1 MKLIETINTD
11 KLVSIFV
18 NVSNI
23 MLVRNRIP
31 IQSTIKVLLLI
42 FCIFFVNVT
51 SKFVETNPMAV
62 NAQEEVDQFP
72 FVGMKLLYDITQ
84 STGSIIAASGTLSI
98 EYLTMLDDTHIFGE
112 FRVEVV
118 SPLDF
123 YNETTGGSE
132 DLLTRHLD
140 IATENTYIIWLFWD
154 YFFDRTEE
162 IIPTP
167 MWVFPQDLVYNST
180 VKIQNYTSTTTRSE
194 SISIIEKYYEVIMF
208 RTYGSTLNMTL
219 LYGYARHGNSDWYG
233 VLFYMAGYFI
243 EPITDRRMAVF
254 FKLRE
259 TNAELLPLKEIN
271 QNTIFSITIT
281 FYGVVIVG
289 TIIYRL
295 RKRREL
301 VGGEI

>member
-1 MKLIETINTD
+1 MQVN
-11 KLVSIFV
+11 IFV
-18 NVSNI
+18 KVSNI
-23 MLVRNRIP
+23 MLVRKRIP
-31 IQSTIKVLLLI
+31 LKTSIKVLLII
-42 FCIFFVNVT
+42 FGIFFVDVT
-51 SKFVETNPMAV
+51 SKFVETNPMTV
-62 NAQEEVDQFP
+62 NAQEEKELFP
-72 FVGMKLLYDITQ
+72 FVGMELLYDITQ

-98 EYLTMLDDTHIFGE
+98 KYLTMLDETHIFGE
-112 FRVEVV
+112 FHVEVV

-132 DLLTRHLD
+132 DLITRHLD

-162 IIPTP
+162 IVPTI
-167 MWVFPQDLVYNST
+167 MWVFPRDIVFNST

-194 SISIIEKYYEVIMF
+194 SISILDKYYEVFVF

-219 LYGYARHGNSDWYG
+219 LYGYARHGSSDWYG
-233 VLFYMAGYFI
+233 LLFYMAGYFI
-243 EPITDRRMAVF
+243 EPVTERRMAVF
-254 FKLRE
+254 FKIRE
-259 TNAELLPLKEIN
+259 TNAELLPLKDIN

-281 FYGVVIVG
+281 FYGVVIIG

>member
-1 MKLIETINTD
+1 
-11 KLVSIFV
+11 
-18 NVSNI
+18 
-23 MLVRNRIP
+23 MLVRNRTP
-31 IQSTIKVLLLI
+31 IKTTIKVLLLI

-51 SKFVETNPMAV
+51 SKFVETNPIAV
-62 NAQEEVDQFP
+62 NAQEEEDQFP

>member
-1 MKLIETINTD
+1 MK
-11 KLVSIFV
+11 VSI
-18 NVSNI
+18 I
-23 MLVRNRIP
+23 MLVRKRIP
-31 IQSTIKVLLLI
+31 LKTSIKVLLII
-42 FCIFFVNVT
+42 FGIFFVDVT
-51 SKFVETNPMAV
+51 SKFVETNPMTV
-62 NAQEEVDQFP
+62 NAQEEKELFP
-72 FVGMKLLYDITQ
+72 FVGMELLYDITQ

-98 EYLTMLDDTHIFGE
+98 KYLTMLDETHIFGE
-112 FRVEVV
+112 FHVEVV

-132 DLLTRHLD
+132 DLITRHLD

-162 IIPTP
+162 IVPTI
-167 MWVFPQDLVYNST
+167 MWVFPRDLVFNST

-194 SISIIEKYYEVIMF
+194 SISILDKYYEVFVF

-219 LYGYARHGNSDWYG
+219 LYGYARHGRSDWYG
-233 VLFYMAGYFI
+233 LLFYMAGYFI
-243 EPITDRRMAVF
+243 EPVTERRMAVF

-259 TNAELLPLKEIN
+259 TNAELLPLKDIN

-281 FYGVVIVG
+281 FYGVVIIG

>member
-1 MKLIETINTD
+1 MK
-11 KLVSIFV
+11 VSI
-18 NVSNI
+18 I
-23 MLVRNRIP
+23 MLVRKRIP
-31 IQSTIKVLLLI
+31 LKTSIKVLLII
-42 FCIFFVNVT
+42 FGIFFVDVT
-51 SKFVETNPMAV
+51 SKFVETNPMTV
-62 NAQEEVDQFP
+62 NAQEEKELFP
-72 FVGMKLLYDITQ
+72 FVGMELLYDITQ
-84 STGSIIAASGTLSI
+84 STGNIIAASGTLSI
-98 EYLTMLDDTHIFGE
+98 KYLTMLDETHIFGE
-112 FRVEVV
+112 FHVEVV

-132 DLLTRHLD
+132 DLITRHLD

-162 IIPTP
+162 IVPTI
-167 MWVFPQDLVYNST
+167 MWVFPRDLVFNST
-180 VKIQNYTSTTTRSE
+180 VKIQNYTTTTTRSE
-194 SISIIEKYYEVIMF
+194 SISILDKYYEVFVF

-219 LYGYARHGNSDWYG
+219 LYGYARHGRSDWYG
-233 VLFYMAGYFI
+233 LLFYMGGYFI
-243 EPITDRRMAVF
+243 EPVTERRMAVF

-259 TNAELLPLKEIN
+259 TNAELLPLKDIN

-281 FYGVVIVG
+281 FYGVVIIG

>member
-1 MKLIETINTD
+1 
-11 KLVSIFV
+11 
-18 NVSNI
+18 
-23 MLVRNRIP
+23 MLVRNRTP
-31 IQSTIKVLLLI
+31 IKTTIKVLLLI

-51 SKFVETNPMAV
+51 SKFVETNLIAV
-62 NAQEEVDQFP
+62 NAQEEEDQFP

>member
-1 MKLIETINTD
+1 M
-11 KLVSIFV
+11 
-18 NVSNI
+18 NVRYI
-23 MLVRNRIP
+23 MLVRKRIP
-31 IQSTIKVLLLI
+31 SKIFIKVSLI
-42 FCIFFVNVT
+42 VLCIFFVDLT
-51 SKFVETNPMAV
+51 SKLVEINPLTV
-62 NAQEEVDQFP
+62 NAQEDEELFP
-72 FVGMKLLYDITQ
+72 FVGMELLYDITQ

-98 EYLTMLDDTHIFGE
+98 EYLTMLDDTHIYGE
-112 FRVEVV
+112 FHVEVV

-167 MWVFPQDLVYNST
+167 MWVFPQDLAFNST

-194 SISIIEKYYEVIMF
+194 SISILDKYYEVIMF
-208 RTYGSTLNMTL
+208 RTFGSTLNMTL
-219 LYGYARHGNSDWYG
+219 LYGYARHGSSDWYG
-233 VLFYMAGYFI
+233 VLFYMAGYFV
-243 EPITDRRMAVF
+243 EPVTDRRMAVF
-254 FKLRE
+254 FKLRD
-259 TNAELLPLKEIN
+259 TNAELLPLKNIN

>member
-1 MKLIETINTD
+1 M
-11 KLVSIFV
+11 LVSIFV

-31 IQSTIKVLLLI
+31 IKTTIKVLLMI

-51 SKFVETNPMAV
+51 SKFVETNSIAV
-62 NAQEEVDQFP
+62 NAQEEEDQFP

-84 STGSIIAASGTLSI
+84 STGSIIAASGTLTI

-208 RTYGSTLNMTL
+208 RTYGSSLNMTL

>member
-1 MKLIETINTD
+1 MQVNT
-11 KLVSIFV
+11 FV
-18 NVSNI
+18 KVSNI
-23 MLVRNRIP
+23 MLVRKRIP
-31 IQSTIKVLLLI
+31 LKTSIKVLLII
-42 FCIFFVNVT
+42 FGIFFVDVT
-51 SKFVETNPMAV
+51 SKFVETNPMTV
-62 NAQEEVDQFP
+62 NAQEEKELFP
-72 FVGMKLLYDITQ
+72 FVGMELLYDITQ

-98 EYLTMLDDTHIFGE
+98 KYLTMLDETHIFGE
-112 FRVEVV
+112 FHVEVV

-132 DLLTRHLD
+132 DLITRHLD

-162 IIPTP
+162 IVPTI
-167 MWVFPQDLVYNST
+167 MWVFPRDLVFNST

-194 SISIIEKYYEVIMF
+194 SISILDKYYEVFVF

-219 LYGYARHGNSDWYG
+219 LYGYARHGRSDWYG
-233 VLFYMAGYFI
+233 LLFYMAGYFI
-243 EPITDRRMAVF
+243 EPVTERRMAVF

-259 TNAELLPLKEIN
+259 TNAELLPLKDIN

-281 FYGVVIVG
+281 FYGVVIIG

>member
-1 MKLIETINTD
+1 MIVD
-11 KLVSIFV
+11 
-18 NVSNI
+18 
-23 MLVRNRIP
+23 
-31 IQSTIKVLLLI
+31 
-42 FCIFFVNVT
+42 
-51 SKFVETNPMAV
+51 
-62 NAQEEVDQFP
+62 AQEEEELFP

-98 EYLTMLDDTHIFGE
+98 EYLTMLDETHIFGE
-112 FRVEVV
+112 FHVEVV

-132 DLLTRHLD
+132 DLVTRHLD

-162 IIPTP
+162 IVPTI

-194 SISIIEKYYEVIMF
+194 SISIIDKYYEVIMF
-208 RTYGSTLNMTL
+208 RTFGSTLNMTL

-233 VLFYMAGYFI
+233 LLFYMAGYFV
-243 EPITDRRMAVF
+243 EPVTDRRMAVF

-271 QNTIFSITIT
+271 QNTIFSITVT
-281 FYGVVIVG
+281 FYGIVIVG
-289 TIIYRL
+289 TVIYRL

-301 VGGEI
+301 VVGEI

>member
-1 MKLIETINTD
+1 MK
-11 KLVSIFV
+11 VSI
-18 NVSNI
+18 I
-23 MLVRNRIP
+23 MLVRKRIP
-31 IQSTIKVLLLI
+31 LKTSIKVLLII
-42 FCIFFVNVT
+42 FCIFFVDVT
-51 SKFVETNPMAV
+51 SKFVETNPMTV
-62 NAQEEVDQFP
+62 NAQEEKELFP
-72 FVGMKLLYDITQ
+72 FVGMELLYDITQ

-98 EYLTMLDDTHIFGE
+98 KYLTMLDETHIFGE
-112 FRVEVV
+112 FHVEVV

-132 DLLTRHLD
+132 DLITRHLD

-162 IIPTP
+162 IVPTI
-167 MWVFPQDLVYNST
+167 MWVFPRDLVFNST
-180 VKIQNYTSTTTRSE
+180 VKIQNYTTTTTRSE
-194 SISIIEKYYEVIMF
+194 SISILDKYYEVFVF

-219 LYGYARHGNSDWYG
+219 LYGYARHGRSDWYG
-233 VLFYMAGYFI
+233 LLFYMAGYFI
-243 EPITDRRMAVF
+243 EPVTERRMAVF

-259 TNAELLPLKEIN
+259 TNAELLPLKDIN

-281 FYGVVIVG
+281 FYGVVIIG